1 MWFIISVAVLRNNIK
16 SRERYLW
23 NVLAGIAGILLT
35 WVADSWAYNVLDRNP
50 DLDDDGVNT
59 TLEADDGVNTT
70 LEADDGVNTTLE
82 ADESSGK
89 RGGGDDNGD
98 DKTTATVCESDG
110 VQNVVVEAVVD
121 HSIV

>member
-70 LEADDGVNTTLE
+70 LEAD
-82 ADESSGK
+82 ESSGK